1 MGGGIGIGPP
11 RSEMYGVDRAV
22 QTLIQYAEL
31 SGNSVKIVYLDEEPE
46 YEKFPQVV
54 MLKAANLGEYV
65 EHVGIRVSDNKF
77 VLYIEKEK

>member
-1 MGGGIGIGPP
+1 MGAGVGIGPLKL
-11 RSEMYGVDRAV
+11 EEYYLDQAVRALT
-22 QTLIQYAEL
+22 QDAEL
-31 SGNSVKIVYLDEEPE
+31 NGHSVKIVYLDEEAE
-46 YEKFPQVV
+46 YEKHPQVV